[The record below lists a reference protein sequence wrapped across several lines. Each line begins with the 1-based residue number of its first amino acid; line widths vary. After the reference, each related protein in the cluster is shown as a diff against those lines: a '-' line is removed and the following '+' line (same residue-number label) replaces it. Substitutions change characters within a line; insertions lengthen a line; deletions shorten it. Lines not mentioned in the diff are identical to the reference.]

1 MSFSTLN
8 CSTNNNCH
16 NYLMSPPNFQV
27 AYKGLFLKTVGGH
40 SFSKFRNM
48 IQIST
53 VSVNSHSQCN
63 KKYAK
68 IQKEVVKQLLF
79 IASKLKNIN
88 YKLNLFTN
96 TVRTII
102 EASPHWFSFGKSK
115 AKQLQICIPA
125 LVFLIQIC
133 QSFAYDPTGHHK
145 ASHLALLSHPTYIQ
159 SFPCHSPTMNM
170 IGNKMCVMYYNH
182 EIGSN

>member
-16 NYLMSPPNFQV
+16 NYLMSPPNFPV
-27 AYKGLFLKTVGGH
+27 AYKGLFLKSVGGY

-53 VSVNSHSQCN
+53 ASLNTHPQCN

-68 IQKEVVKQLLF
+68 IQKKVVEQSLF
-79 IASKLKNIN
+79 IASKLKNTN

-96 TVRTII
+96 TVCTII
-102 EASPHWFSFGKSK
+102 EASQHGFSFGNSK
-115 AKQLQICIPA
+115 AKQSTTAVDMYSSSCLPHLDLSIRCI
-125 LVFLIQIC
+125 
-133 QSFAYDPTGHHK
+133 
-145 ASHLALLSHPTYIQ
+145 
-159 SFPCHSPTMNM
+159 
-170 IGNKMCVMYYNH
+170 
-182 EIGSN
+182 

>member
-53 VSVNSHSQCN
+53 VSLNSHSQCN

-170 IGNKMCVMYYNH
+170 IGNKMCVMYYYH

>member
-16 NYLMSPPNFQV
+16 NYLMSPPNFRV
-27 AYKGLFLKTVGGH
+27 AYKGLFLKSVGGY

-53 VSVNSHSQCN
+53 ASLNTHPQCN

-145 ASHLALLSHPTYIQ
+145 ASHLALLSHP
-159 SFPCHSPTMNM
+159 
-170 IGNKMCVMYYNH
+170 
-182 EIGSN
+182 